1 MRCPKWDRRSELA
14 VKYCCPSAAATVV
27 SCPRFVSYFPIASS
41 QICPDGPVKLLCRYN
56 LALSTDV
63 SSVMCPSKAQL

>member
-1 MRCPKWDRRSELA
+1 MRCPKWDKRSELA

-41 QICPDGPVKLLCRYN
+41 QICPDGPVKLLCR
-56 LALSTDV
+56 
-63 SSVMCPSKAQL
+63 